1 MNCFLIP
8 LTFLCGISLAI
19 ADTVHV
25 TVGDTGCPGRQIGV
39 TTSWEKIPGVTLV
52 SILPRHPKDPA
63 AQRVFVIV
71 TKGASPTKEHL
82 REALGRRAKHYPII
96 NYKSLKDSQTNQ
108 LNPA

>member
-1 MNCFLIP
+1 MKCILIP
-8 LTFLCGISLAI
+8 FTVLCGINLAI

-25 TVGDTGCPGRQIGV
+25 TVGDMGCLGRQIGV
-39 TTSWEKIPGVTLV
+39 TESWEKIPGVTLI

-63 AQRVFVIV
+63 AQRVFVIT

-82 REALGRRAKHYPII
+82 CEALGRRAKHYPII
-96 NYKSLKDSQTNQ
+96 NYKPLKDSQTNQ